1 MRLRVDP
8 RNGFTLVELMI
19 SAGIGA
25 IILGAVVLG
34 GAAFQKIFAASNE
47 YYRATSDQSR
57 VLDYI
62 ARDVRRALM
71 VQVINGGQ
79 ELVLTLPNYLSAGA
93 PQTPTIAYGRSPF
106 GKPNGIVDYGT
117 AANPIAV
124 SYSMSGQLIIRKQG
138 IATVTNPAKAND
150 WLVTSTNFDTTQ
162 ITWNPNLQATICN
175 DVENFQLT
183 DLDATGSVKVTLS
196 FMPRFHFA
204 STADLTDANNSA
216 RKGTSVYT
224 GIALR
229 NPRRN

>member
-1 MRLRVDP
+1 MKLTLKKHS
-8 RNGFTLVELMI
+8 GYTLVELMI
-19 SAGIGA
+19 SASIGGF
-25 IILGAVVLG
+25 ILASIVIG

-62 ARDVRRALM
+62 ARDVRRAVM

-79 ELVLTLPNYLSAGA
+79 ELVLTLPNYLSSGS
-93 PQTPTIAYGRSPF
+93 PQTPTIAYGRSAY

-117 AANPIAV
+117 AANPVAV
-124 SYSMSGQLIIRKQG
+124 SYSMSGQSIIRKQG
-138 IATVTNPAKAND
+138 TATVTNPAKAND

-162 ITWNPNLQATICN
+162 ITWNSNLQATICN